1 LLKRKQRLIGPRG
14 RATHGW
20 CLIDVGTA
28 QLIKMDINLAALAA
42 ELGILAPWESAESLD
57 R

>member
-1 LLKRKQRLIGPRG
+1 MKRGQRLIGPRG

-28 QLIKMDINLAALAA
+28 QLIKMDVNLGALAR
-42 ELGILAPWESAESLD
+42 ELDVLCPWETVE
-57 R
+57 